1 MIRVTTKVTK
11 INIKNNNNNKK
22 KKIQNIVKINK
33 NKDNDKSQ
41 FKF

>member
-1 MIRVTTKVTK
+1 MIRLTTKITK
-11 INIKNNNNNKK
+11 INIKNNNNDKK

-41 FKF
+41 F